1 MIEKVMSRRPSLGT
15 AMGFLALV
23 VALGGVATAA
33 PNRTTLVQR
42 GDIAPGAVTARA
54 LAQNAVKAK
63 AIASGA
69 VNSRKLADG
78 AVNRRVLAKG
88 AVTTRSLAPSAV
100 TSAAIAPGSVYGA
113 ALGQI
118 SIKATPIADID
129 QVAANPEWTAGNSEV
144 ALCAPGE
151 ALLGTGFLFTN
162 PGNREVTWLE
172 ATPFLSPSSGS
183 GVKGRFA
190 SNSGGSA
197 TGQIMAICLK

>member
-1 MIEKVMSRRPSLGT
+1 MIEKVMSRRPSLG
-15 AMGFLALV
+15 AVMGFLALV
-23 VALGGVATAA
+23 IALGGVATAE
-33 PNRTTLVQR
+33 PNRTVIKR
-42 GDIAPGAVTARA
+42 GDIAPGAVTAKT
-54 LAQNAVKAK
+54 LAKGAVRAK
-63 AIASGA
+63 AIARGA
-69 VNSRKLADG
+69 VNSRKLGDG
-78 AVNRRVLAKG
+78 AVNRRVLAKE

-129 QVAANPEWTAGNSEV
+129 EVAANPEWTAGNSEV

-172 ATPFLSPSSGS
+172 ATPFLSPSTGS

>member
-1 MIEKVMSRRPSLGT
+1 MVEKVMSRRPSLG
-15 AMGFLALV
+15 AVMGFLALV
-23 VALGGVATAA
+23 VALGGVATAE
-33 PNRTTLVQR
+33 PNRTVIKR
-42 GDIAPGAVTARA
+42 GDIAPGAVTAKT
-54 LAQNAVKAK
+54 LAKGAVKAK
-63 AIASGA
+63 AIARGA

-78 AVNRRVLAKG
+78 AVNRRVLAKE
-88 AVTTRSLAPSAV
+88 AVTARSLAPSAV

-118 SIKATPIADID
+118 SIKATPITDID
-129 QVAANPEWTAGNSEV
+129 EVAANPEWTAGNSEV

-162 PGNREVTWLE
+162 PGNRQVTWLE
-172 ATPFLSPSSGS
+172 ATPFLSPSTGS

>member
-1 MIEKVMSRRPSLGT
+1 MIEKVMSRRPSLG
-15 AMGFLALV
+15 AVMGFLALV
-23 VALGGVATAA
+23 VALGGVATAE
-33 PNRTTLVQR
+33 PNRMVIKR
-42 GDIAPGAVTARA
+42 GDIAPGAVTAKT
-54 LAQNAVKAK
+54 LAKGAVRAK
-63 AIASGA
+63 AIARGA

-78 AVNRRVLAKG
+78 AVNRRILAKE
-88 AVTTRSLAPSAV
+88 AVTARSLAPSAV

-129 QVAANPEWTAGNSEV
+129 EVAANPEWTAGNSEV

-162 PGNREVTWLE
+162 PGNRQVTWLE
-172 ATPFLSPSSGS
+172 ATPFLSPSTGS

>member
-1 MIEKVMSRRPSLGT
+1 MVLVEVDDWRAGSLNG
-15 AMGFLALV
+15 A
-23 VALGGVATAA
+23 
-33 PNRTTLVQR
+33 
-42 GDIAPGAVTARA
+42 AVTAKT
-54 LAQNAVKAK
+54 LAKGAVRAK
-63 AIASGA
+63 AISRGA
-69 VNSRKLADG
+69 VNTRKLADG
-78 AVNRRVLAKG
+78 AVNRRVLAKE
-88 AVTTRSLAPSAV
+88 AVTARSLAPSAV
-100 TSAAIAPGSVYGA
+100 ASAAIAPNSVYGA

-129 QVAANPEWTAGNSEV
+129 EVAANPEWTAGNSEV

-162 PGNREVTWLE
+162 PGNRQVTWLE
-172 ATPFLSPSSGS
+172 ATPFLSPITGS